1 MALPS
6 NLTFAQMYERSLVEP
21 LFRPF
26 AEQLLVRM
34 TDNGPLFGR
43 MNAMAEV
50 GMSSK
55 GKALDDVGRGQMA
68 GEIAAASSEALKRYT
83 AH

>member
-1 MALPS
+1 
-6 NLTFAQMYERSLVEP
+6 
-21 LFRPF
+21 
-26 AEQLLVRM
+26 
-34 TDNGPLFGR
+34 

>member
-6 NLTFAQMYERSLVEP
+6 NLTFAQMYERLLVEP

-26 AEQLLVRM
+26 AEQLLVR

>member
-1 MALPS
+1 VALPS
-6 NLTFAQMYERSLVEP
+6 NLTFAQMYERLLVEP

-26 AEQLLVRM
+26 AEQLLVR

-55 GKALDDVGRGQMA
+55 GKAPDDVGRGQMA